1 MRYLT
6 RMPKGLL
13 LKIMSNLVQ
22 CCYKSGR
29 MDDVRW
35 TIDFDYRIQQQQKK
49 LYGRK
54 VGEQRGWVRQR
65 VGRKATRTELA
76 DGLPVDA
83 QGRLIPIG
91 FAGSAEDVRRRVEV
105 ASKVRWRSDST
116 YTHITATDTV

>member
-1 MRYLT
+1 
-6 RMPKGLL
+6 MPKGLL

-105 ASKVRWRSDST
+105 ASKKRTSDDGRPRVIWRPDR
-116 YTHITATDTV
+116 